1 MAKKKKDT
9 TAAFSIRGFDM
20 THYRRTEAYTT
31 AIENLYAK
39 ATTEISNAVA
49 SGTYDPDKPFA
60 FSDYP
65 RIASYVKQVMN
76 KLASNVQAV
85 ISEGSRKEWLFAC
98 RKNDEFI
105 KSIMD
110 TAKLTKKRLEKMQD
124 RNLDALKS
132 FQTRKVEGLD
142 LSQRVWKYT
151 DQYRAQLE
159 LGLDVGLGEGRSAQQ
174 LARDVKQNLKYP
186 DKLFR
191 RVRDKRGNL
200 QLSKA
205 AKAFHPGTGVY
216 RSSVKNAQ
224 RLTRSEINMAYRE
237 SDYLRWQQLDFVVGF
252 DVHRS
257 NHEPLCKCDL
267 CAQLVGRY
275 PKTFKFKG
283 WHPQCMCYAT
293 PVLMDDDTFDANE
306 LGDLKAALRG
316 TTYRHMEA
324 KNAVTDVPDGFKE
337 WVESHKE
344 QQQGWKSVP
353 YFIRD
358 NFVDGLLEEGLKAN
372 VLPPPDPF
380 KPLLEEIMPQVEQAR
395 ALCKEWGLTAASGAM
410 ESGIAQKDIA
420 QVKAGIAQAT
430 GEALNLEKE
439 LNAWLKQIQPLLPVA
454 KSYGINVD
462 SFAGYVAEATGNHAK
477 WAVNR
482 AKWQQAVTE
491 LENAIAEAKDNEK
504 LSSLL
509 VDVADA
515 KAKYGSEAVHKVY
528 DAVEKK
534 LADISGI
541 DGSLEYM
548 KKKLEFEINWVSTY
562 KKYSTWEVAA
572 QAYQKKLDEVNYQ
585 LAKKQIESNSSD
597 ALQFA
602 QTTKNAKVKQL
613 AAELK
618 TLLTSNA
625 PIPVLQAKADELN
638 AIKVQL
644 QLEQSASG
652 VFSEDDVSFGKG
664 MSVSKLE
671 RKLKKKEF
679 DEAVRNLVS
688 KRIAENSMQRNG
700 GHPLTDEERKKLNE
714 ISSILSGGE
723 PDYNRV
729 RSILKQLGEDLDD
742 TYSQSRKDIAL
753 WCQSEEESKDKYSAY
768 ANKAFA
774 KATKEE
780 IEAQFGYTAGSGYQN
795 RPLRGYY
802 DGWGKE
808 NFKGIGNVSLNAIS
822 SKGAQHIKA
831 FTELLNRCSYDFDV
845 WLQRGVEDNGLRG
858 FLGLSS
864 LRESSVKAMVG
875 KTICD
880 TAFFSCGSAKG
891 TGFAGN
897 ILNIYCPRGTKML
910 FVNGHSAYNSENET
924 VIQRNTHFR
933 ITKVEY
939 TGYRYFID
947 MEVVSQI

>member
-9 TAAFSIRGFDM
+9 AKAFSIQGFDAA
-20 THYRRTEAYTT
+20 HYRRTEAYTT

-65 RIASYVKQVMN
+65 RIASYVKQVMS

-85 ISEGSRKEWLFAC
+85 ISEGSRREWLFAC
-98 RKNDEFI
+98 QKNDEFI

-142 LSQRVWKYT
+142 LSARVWKYT
-151 DQYRAQLE
+151 DQYKEQLE

-174 LARDVKQNLKYP
+174 LARDVKQNLKDP
-186 DKLFR
+186 NRLFR

-200 QLSKA
+200 HLSKA

-267 CAQLVGRY
+267 CAQLTGRY

-316 TTYRHMEA
+316 TSYRHLEA
-324 KNAVTDVPDGFKE
+324 KNAVTDVPDNFKE

-358 NFVDGLLEEGLKAN
+358 NFVNGLLEEGLKAN

-380 KPLLEEIMPQVEQAR
+380 TPLLQEVMPQVEQAR
-395 ALCKEWGLTAASGAM
+395 ALCKEWGLTAASGAI
-410 ESGIAQKDIA
+410 ESGIAQKSIE

-430 GEALNLEKE
+430 DEALDLEKG
-439 LNAWLKQIQPLLPVA
+439 LNAWMKQIQQLLPVA

-462 SFAGYVAEATGNHAK
+462 TFTGYVTEATGNHAK

-482 AKWQQAVTE
+482 AKWQQAVKD
-491 LENAIAEAKDNEK
+491 LENAIEEAKDNVK

-534 LADISGI
+534 LADISSI

-562 KKYSTWEVAA
+562 KKYSTWEIAA

-585 LAKKQIESNSSD
+585 LDKKAIEQKAQPAITYLLASKSLKGK
-597 ALQFA
+597 ALCKKFQNLIA
-602 QTTKNAKVKQL
+602 TNTD
-613 AAELK
+613 
-618 TLLTSNA
+618 
-625 PIPVLQAKADELN
+625 IPMLQAALGELN
-638 AIKVQL
+638 AKYQ
-644 QLEQSASG
+644 EQMAKDNAEKAKAALSRFAVNEFKGKMDWSDTTMYDQKRRDAAMWATEPSRADIELRG
-652 VFSEDDVSFGKG
+652 VCMKTWANMSNQEKHDAWDYTEGSSFINEP
-664 MSVSKLE
+664 L
-671 RKLKKKEF
+671 RKLYY
-679 DEAVRNLVS
+679 S
-688 KRIAENSMQRNG
+688 G
-700 GHPLTDEERKKLNE
+700 RK
-714 ISSILSGGE
+714 G
-723 PDYNRV
+723 D
-729 RSILKQLGEDLDD
+729 
-742 TYSQSRKDIAL
+742 
-753 WCQSEEESKDKYSAY
+753 
-768 ANKAFA
+768 
-774 KATKEE
+774 
-780 IEAQFGYTAGSGYQN
+780 
-795 RPLRGYY
+795 
-802 DGWGKE
+802 
-808 NFKGIGNVSLNAIS
+808 
-822 SKGAQHIKA
+822 
-831 FTELLNRCSYDFDV
+831 
-845 WLQRGVEDNGLRG
+845 RGVEAGERLAKVIDRSAYNFDMWLVRG
-858 FLGLSS
+858 V
-864 LRESSVKAMVG
+864 SVKAFEALFSISTSYIMNMAMRKTGRTEDISDEINSIARTVLLG
-875 KTICD
+875 KKGTEH
-880 TAFFSCGSAKG
+880 AFSSCGNARGS
-891 TGFAGN
+891 GFSSSPVVY
-897 ILNIYCPRGTKML
+897 NIYCPKGTKML
-910 FVNGHSAYNSENET
+910 YMEPFSYFGHGVNGNPADEMNAADGVKWDGVSPQSGFGHEAECLIQKET
-924 VIQRNTHFR
+924 TFR

-939 TGYRYFID
+939 TGSSPYDGKWFID
-947 MEVVSQI
+947 LYVVNQ